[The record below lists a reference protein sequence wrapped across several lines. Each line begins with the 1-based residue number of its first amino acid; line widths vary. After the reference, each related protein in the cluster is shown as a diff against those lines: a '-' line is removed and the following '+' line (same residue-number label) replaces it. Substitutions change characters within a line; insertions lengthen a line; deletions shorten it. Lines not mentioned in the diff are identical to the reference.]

1 MYMYIYIKAASFDST
16 QQQIIKKKGRRG
28 SLKKKKREVSV
39 FKRVKANAQNENM
52 YVKATSSLSMLL
64 AISAKQDRQ
73 HKQDVE
79 KP

>member
-1 MYMYIYIKAASFDST
+1 MIKLSN
-16 QQQIIKKKGRRG
+16 RY
-28 SLKKKKREVSV
+28 LKKKKGKRNYLKKKKEREVSV